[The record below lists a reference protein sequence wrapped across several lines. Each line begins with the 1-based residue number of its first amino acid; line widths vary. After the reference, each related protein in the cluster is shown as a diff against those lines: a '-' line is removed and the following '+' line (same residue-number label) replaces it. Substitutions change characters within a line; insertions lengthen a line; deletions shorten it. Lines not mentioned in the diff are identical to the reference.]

1 MKIKGVIF
9 DSDGVVVE
17 TVNLHFKAWKKM
29 FSEYDKEF
37 SFDDYKKKVD
47 GIPRISG
54 AKAILTDLSLDE
66 IEKAAAR
73 KQKYFLEFL
82 EKEGVRPYKGTLD
95 LINGLKN
102 DNIKVAVIS
111 ASKNCLAVLEKAGIK
126 GLFDVIVTGDDAT
139 KGKPDPEIFLLASE
153 RLKLNTDEC
162 IVFEDAVLGVEAA
175 KKGGFKCIGVDRY
188 NDPSR
193 LKKADFVVSDLF
205 GMNVEKLEEVIG

>member
-1 MKIKGVIF
+1 MEIKGGIF

-17 TVNLHFKAWKKM
+17 TVGLHFKAWKKM
-29 FSEYDKEF
+29 FSEYNKEF

-47 GIPRISG
+47 GISRISG

-66 IEKAAAR
+66 VKKAAAR

-95 LINGLKN
+95 LIKGLKN

-111 ASKNCLAVLEKAGIK
+111 ASKNCLTVLEKAGIK
-126 GLFDVIVTGDDAT
+126 DLFDVIVTGHDVT
-139 KGKPDPEIFLLASE
+139 KGKPNPEIFLLASE

-162 IVFEDAVLGVEAA
+162 VVFEDAVLGVEAA
-175 KKGGFKCIGVDRY
+175 KRGGFKCIGIDRY
-188 NDPSR
+188 NAPSR
-193 LKKADFVVSDLF
+193 LKKADFVVSDLS
-205 GMNVEKLEEVIG
+205 GMNVERLEEVIG